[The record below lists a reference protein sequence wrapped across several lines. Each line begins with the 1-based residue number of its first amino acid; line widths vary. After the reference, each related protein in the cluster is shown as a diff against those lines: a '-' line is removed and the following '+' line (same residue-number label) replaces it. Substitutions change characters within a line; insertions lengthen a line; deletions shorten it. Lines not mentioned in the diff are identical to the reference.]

1 MASAE
6 KMGYF
11 TKGHLYY
18 FIDVRFWWAS
28 NCGKVFD
35 FLIICTREFAMQTEG
50 LVRDNLLSP
59 SSPTHLMGHC
69 KQSKKADLPASVDL
83 SGATCKD
90 TLISFV
96 EGEPSGELSHCFAPT
111 SAPGVDFIAVQL

>member
-11 TKGHLYY
+11 TKGHLSY
-18 FIDVRFWWAS
+18 FIDVRSWWAS
-28 NCGKVFD
+28 NRGKVFD
-35 FLIICTREFAMQTEG
+35 FLVICTREFATQREG

-59 SSPTHLMGHC
+59 SSPTHLMGYC
-69 KQSKKADLPASVDL
+69 KQSEKADLPASVDL

-90 TLISFV
+90 ALISFV
-96 EGEPSGELSHCFAPT
+96 EGEPSGEPSHCFAPT
-111 SAPGVDFIAVQL
+111 SAPGVDFIAVRL